1 MYILG
6 DLDKSGS
13 TFDLRS
19 MRVLTQVGLKYCIPA
34 EASGQKKNYW
44 VYVRGSVCNLTI
56 LSYNKKITCEFM
68 LCNGPGMDVT
78 FILPKFYLVHREW
91 PSTG

>member
-19 MRVLTQVGLKYCIPA
+19 MRVVTQVGLKYCIPA
-34 EASGQKKNYW
+34 EASGQK
-44 VYVRGSVCNLTI
+44 RTIGSMCAALFVI
-56 LSYNKKITCEFM
+56 
-68 LCNGPGMDVT
+68 
-78 FILPKFYLVHREW
+78 
-91 PSTG
+91 